1 MFRFY
6 TLNWHG
12 VTEERSLQ
20 YWQLLAQCWKDIS
33 AMALACSHVVQ
44 QQCKDQFQ
52 DLSVHFRT
60 QVSMRACLVLI
71 MGQCNPTEIQN
82 VERNRNCDNGL
93 KWTELRSTPTAN
105 AERNGSS
112 QWFGRHLN
120 RAQDDITLSRVV
132 WQLWTAVGI
141 RQTTCAITHHVTLI
155 QVSLCTCKCTNI
167 FFN

>member
-1 MFRFY
+1 
-6 TLNWHG
+6 
-12 VTEERSLQ
+12 
-20 YWQLLAQCWKDIS
+20 
-33 AMALACSHVVQ
+33 
-44 QQCKDQFQ
+44 
-52 DLSVHFRT
+52 
-60 QVSMRACLVLI
+60 MRAWLVLI

-132 WQLWTAVGI
+132 W
-141 RQTTCAITHHVTLI
+141 
-155 QVSLCTCKCTNI
+155 
-167 FFN
+167 